1 MRDFTTDLREIA
13 RRLTEASEYLRV
25 DEMRTRLTEL
35 EGQISQPDLWDDQ
48 DLAKRVNTEYSNI
61 KSDVDVYDSLNAQ

>member
-1 MRDFTTDLREIA
+1 
-13 RRLTEASEYLRV
+13 
-25 DEMRTRLTEL
+25 TEL

-61 KSDVDVYDSLNAQ
+61 KSDVDVYDSLNAQLDDFEVLHQLSREEQDESHE